1 VYKNDDTIIIGSGSE
16 ERSIVWTI
24 KNIRLYDTGQYYTC
38 GVCKVQNTC
47 CDLEADGQ
55 ETITINTG
63 SINIMVEINDQH
75 ESPSISFW
83 EKDIFKIPG
92 DE

>member
-1 VYKNDDTIIIGSGSE
+1 MYKNDDIITIGSGSE
-16 ERSIVWTI
+16 ERSIAWTI

-47 CDLEADGQ
+47 CDLESDDQ
-55 ETITINTG
+55 ETITIDTG
-63 SINIMVEINDQH
+63 SINEMVEINDQH
-75 ESPSISFW
+75 EPSPISFW
-83 EKDIFKIPG
+83 KTDIFKIPG